1 MTYEGTVK
9 NGVVVFKAEPPPDGA
24 DVTVTVTPVE
34 QSVDGGAV
42 EPEET
47 IWQKMEKFAGRAPDL
62 PKDAAL
68 NHDHY
73 LYGAPK
79 R

>member
-9 NGVVVFKAEPPPDGA
+9 NGVVVFETAAPPDGTHVRVEA
-24 DVTVTVTPVE
+24 VATQPVQASTE
-34 QSVDGGAV
+34 S
-42 EPEET
+42 
-47 IWQKMEKFAGRAPDL
+47 IWDKLATLAGKAPDL
-62 PKDAAL
+62 PSDAAL

-73 LYGAPK
+73 LYGKPK